1 VLDQTLDGAHL
12 RAVCGAE
19 MWILKELACGQPV
32 AKLQG
37 MNKAGQISASEM
49 ARRAASAGPSVET
62 DDDDPPA
69 GSVDHGDLLDADW
82 LQRADED
89 IAGDEDV
96 VDVALTLDLDADD
109 DADELA
115 QILDLDVGPLLTS
128 LLPSALFS
136 EGVLS
141 EGVFSEG
148 VDMTFELTARE
159 PSDVAFGLGALRE
172 HLLPEGSLDPARAG
186 EAQRE
191 VGSERGDDEVGD
203 DERFPVFE
211 EVSVV
216 LPPAPSADEAND
228 D

>member
-1 VLDQTLDGAHL
+1 M
-12 RAVCGAE
+12 AE
-19 MWILKELACGQPV
+19 MWFLKELACGQPV
-32 AKLQG
+32 AKLLG
-37 MNKAGQISASEM
+37 MNKAGQISASEL

-62 DDDDPPA
+62 DEDDPPG

-82 LQRADED
+82 LERADED
-89 IAGDEDV
+89 IAGEDDV
-96 VDVALTLDLDADD
+96 VEVALTLDLDADD

-128 LLPSALFS
+128 LLSS

-141 EGVFSEG
+141 EGV
-148 VDMTFELTARE
+148 DMNLELAARE
-159 PSDVAFGLGALRE
+159 SNDVAFGLGALRE
-172 HLLPEGSLDPARAG
+172 HLLPEGTGDPARAG
-186 EAQRE
+186 EAQWE
-191 VGSERGDDEVGD
+191 EGSERGDDEVGD

-216 LPPAPSADEAND
+216 LPPAPVTEEAND

>member
-1 VLDQTLDGAHL
+1 
-12 RAVCGAE
+12 

-32 AKLQG
+32 AKLLG
-37 MNKAGQISASEM
+37 MNKAGQISASERT
-49 ARRAASAGPSVET
+49 RRAASAGPSVET
-62 DDDDPPA
+62 DDDDPPG

-82 LQRADED
+82 LQRAEED
-89 IAGDEDV
+89 IAGEDDV

-128 LLPSALFS
+128 LLPSALLG
-136 EGVLS
+136 EGVA
-141 EGVFSEG
+141 SEG
-148 VDMTFELTARE
+148 VDTNLELTSRE
-159 PSDVAFGLGALRE
+159 PNDVAFGLGALRE
-172 HLLPEGSLDPARAG
+172 HLLPEGTVDPARAG
-186 EAQRE
+186 EEQWE
-191 VGSERGDDEVGD
+191 EGSERGDDEVGD

-216 LPPAPSADEAND
+216 LPPAPATDEAND